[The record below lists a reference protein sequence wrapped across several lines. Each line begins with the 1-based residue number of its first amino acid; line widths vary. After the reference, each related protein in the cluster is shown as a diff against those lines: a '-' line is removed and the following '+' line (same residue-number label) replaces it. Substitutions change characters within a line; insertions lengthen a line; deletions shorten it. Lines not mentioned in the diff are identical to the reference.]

1 MKKLLLIPLFTSC
14 VVHKQYSPVKL
25 KKISNDMEML
35 SGIVLTFLTQNYFNL
50 METYAHDL
58 DKEYNKAKKLSKAK
72 VYKVITINKK

>member
-35 SGIVLTFLTQNYFNL
+35 RTWLQEDYDNGKIEKGTAQNYFNL
-50 METYAHDL
+50 METYAHDF
-58 DKEYNKAKKLSKAK
+58 DKYIKL
-72 VYKVITINKK
+72 